1 MNTKEDKIK
10 FLVFSAAYPYRGGI
24 SDSTHS
30 LCNELI
36 KSGVNTEV
44 WTFSLLYPSFLFPGK
59 SQFSNE
65 GYVQNF
71 KITRVINTM
80 NPFNWVRVS
89 KMANKIMPESIIL
102 RYWSPILV
110 FPYFFIGLLLNK
122 RIKIIGLID
131 NWDNH
136 EKVPFEKLLRKFF
149 LNTCEKFITMSDNV
163 GRQVEKSTDKKVLS
177 LFHPIN
183 LNLPKPMDKKIA
195 KVNLGL
201 SDKTY
206 ICFVGLIRK
215 YKGLDLLLDALPN
228 FPENVELIVAG
239 EFYDYA
245 SEYKAQISKLGIG
258 NKVHFFSDF
267 IPKNKVNLFFSACD
281 MVVQP
286 YKSATQSGVAQIAY
300 HFNKPILVTNV
311 GGLPEIVPHKKV
323 GYVVDVHSDAIV
335 EAVNDFYAQN
345 RELYFIENARI
356 EKEKYSWSNMAS
368 HILKSD

>member
-36 KSGVNTEV
+36 KSGFNTEV

-59 SQFSNE
+59 SQYSNE

-136 EKVPFEKLLRKFF
+136 EKVLFENLLRKFF
-149 LNTCEKFITMSDNV
+149 LNT
-163 GRQVEKSTDKKVLS
+163 
-177 LFHPIN
+177 
-183 LNLPKPMDKKIA
+183 
-195 KVNLGL
+195 
-201 SDKTY
+201 
-206 ICFVGLIRK
+206 
-215 YKGLDLLLDALPN
+215 
-228 FPENVELIVAG
+228 
-239 EFYDYA
+239 
-245 SEYKAQISKLGIG
+245 
-258 NKVHFFSDF
+258 
-267 IPKNKVNLFFSACD
+267 
-281 MVVQP
+281 
-286 YKSATQSGVAQIAY
+286 
-300 HFNKPILVTNV
+300 
-311 GGLPEIVPHKKV
+311 
-323 GYVVDVHSDAIV
+323 
-335 EAVNDFYAQN
+335 
-345 RELYFIENARI
+345 
-356 EKEKYSWSNMAS
+356 
-368 HILKSD
+368 